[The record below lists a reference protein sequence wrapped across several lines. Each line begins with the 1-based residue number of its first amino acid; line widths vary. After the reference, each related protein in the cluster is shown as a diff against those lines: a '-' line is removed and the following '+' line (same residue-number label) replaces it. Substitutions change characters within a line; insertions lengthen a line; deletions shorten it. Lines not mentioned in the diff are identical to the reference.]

1 MSLDPVAHA
10 FNRDQ
15 EQRTIELLRQVIEE
29 GVAEGSLRSVDPE
42 RIAYLMF
49 HLGSV
54 LVERETSG
62 IADYPFDEVVS
73 LMDDVFSRG
82 IANV

>member
-1 MSLDPVAHA
+1 
-10 FNRDQ
+10 
-15 EQRTIELLRQVIEE
+15 
-29 GVAEGSLRSVDPE
+29 
-42 RIAYLMF
+42 MF

>member
-1 MSLDPVAHA
+1 M
-10 FNRDQ
+10 
-15 EQRTIELLRQVIEE
+15 
-29 GVAEGSLRSVDPE
+29 AEGSLRSVDPE

-49 HLGSV
+49 HLGSF